1 MNELVWMADL
11 KTSTGTIRAEF
22 TDCQQFQCSDHAVME
37 AYNDALLFE
46 QTEVRPINSALG
58 SVLVESS
65 NSKSVASF
73 VYSVVLEANPD
84 LKATFYGKGYI
95 GEGEPYDPTILDS
108 IPPEITESTEQPESQ
123 FGFEWPPSAAK
134 STFGDE

>member
-22 TDCQQFQCSDHAVME
+22 TDCQQFQCSDRAVME
-37 AYNDALLFE
+37 AYSDAMLFQ
-46 QTEVRPINSALG
+46 QTEVRPINAAFG

-73 VYSVVLEANPD
+73 VYSVVLDANPD
-84 LKATFYGKGYI
+84 LDATFYGKGYI
-95 GEGEPYDPTILDS
+95 VGGEPYDPTILDS
-108 IPPEITESTEQPESQ
+108 IPPEITESTEQPKSQ

>member
-1 MNELVWMADL
+1 MNELVWVADL

-22 TDCQQFQCSDHAVME
+22 TDCRQFQCSDRAVMD
-37 AYNDALLFE
+37 AYNDARMFK
-46 QTEVRPINSALG
+46 QTEVRPINAAIG
-58 SVLVESS
+58 SVLVELS
-65 NSKSVASF
+65 NSKSIASF
-73 VYSVVLEANPD
+73 VYSVVLNANPD
-84 LKATFYGKGYI
+84 LDATFYGTGYTNPS
-95 GEGEPYDPTILDS
+95 EPYDPTILDS

>member
-22 TDCQQFQCSDHAVME
+22 TDCQQFQCSDRAVME
-37 AYNDALLFE
+37 AYSDAMLFQ
-46 QTEVRPINSALG
+46 QTEVRPINAAFG

-73 VYSVVLEANPD
+73 VYSVVLDANPD

-95 GEGEPYDPTILDS
+95 GEGEPYDPAVLDS
-108 IPPEITESTEQPESQ
+108 IPPEITESTEKPESQ
-123 FGFEWPPSAAK
+123 FGFESPFPAAN
-134 STFGDE
+134 SIFGDE